1 MIILDIKDVSFGYS
15 HGTPFEIT
23 ALNNVSFSVEKG
35 ELIGIIG
42 HTGSGKSTLM
52 QMLNA
57 LLKPEKG
64 TIFLNG
70 KDINADKKSIKE
82 ARSKVGLCFQYP
94 EYQLFEETCAKDIAF
109 GPKNMGL
116 AAEEI
121 NERVHRA
128 AEFVGLD
135 KSLLDKSPFDLSG
148 GQKRRCAIAGVM
160 AMFPEVLILDEPT
173 AGLDP
178 EGRNEIFSMIENYR
192 KSTGAT
198 VIIVSHSMDDIA
210 RLADRILVMNKGTV
224 AAFGAVEEVFS
235 NADKLI
241 EIGLN
246 VPASTR
252 IVSLLKKHGLD
263 IRTDVFT
270 VEDAACV
277 LADFYK
283 GRGAVL

>member
-1 MIILDIKDVSFGYS
+1 MIILDIKNISFGYS

-23 ALNNVSFSVEKG
+23 ALDDVSFSVKKG

-64 TIFLNG
+64 QILLNG
-70 KDINADKKSIKE
+70 KDINTDKASVKE

-116 AAEEI
+116 SQKEIDDRVLKAAD
-121 NERVHRA
+121 
-128 AEFVGLD
+128 FVGLG

-160 AMFPEVLILDEPT
+160 AMLPEVLILDEPT

-178 EGRNEIFSMIENYR
+178 KGRTEILSMIENYR

-198 VIIVSHSMDDIA
+198 VMIVSHSMDDIA
-210 RLADRILVMNKGTV
+210 RIADRILVMNKGRT
-224 AAFGAVEEVFS
+224 AFYGTPKEVFEKS
-235 NADKLI
+235 S
-241 EIGLN
+241 E
-246 VPASTR
+246 
-252 IVSLLKKHGLD
+252 LLEMGLD
-263 IRTDVFT
+263 IPVCSGIMAALRKSGMDFSSDVFAISET
-270 VEDAACV
+270 AEK
-277 LADFYK
+277 LYSFYEERR
-283 GRGAVL
+283 GRG

>member
-1 MIILDIKDVSFGYS
+1 MIILEIKDISFGYS

-23 ALNNVSFSVEKG
+23 ALDNVSFSVEKG
-35 ELIGIIG
+35 ELVGIIG

-64 TIFLNG
+64 QILLNG
-70 KDINADKKSIKE
+70 KDINADKQAVKE

-116 AAEEI
+116 TQKEI
-121 NERVHRA
+121 DERVIKA

-178 EGRNEIFSMIENYR
+178 KGRHEILAMIDNYR
-192 KSTGAT
+192 KATGAT
-198 VIIVSHSMDDIA
+198 VMIVSHSMDDIA
-210 RLADRILVMNKGTV
+210 RSADRILVMNKGRI
-224 AAFGAVEEVFS
+224 AAFGTVKEVFS
-235 NADKLI
+235 DAAGLV

-246 VPASTR
+246 IPVSASIMTA
-252 IVSLLKKHGLD
+252 LKNKGLD
-263 IRTDVFT
+263 IPIDVFT
-270 VEDAACV
+270 VTDAADK
-277 LADFYK
+277 LAAFYAK
-283 GRGAVL
+283 KR